1 MGLNHINC
9 THHGCRVLEEECRL
23 TSQDAGQ
30 HSNAG
35 ACPPPA
41 NVGVARLPTG
51 SPLAPQ
57 PGPTN
62 PGCGPGSG
70 RAWRAAGERLY
81 AAAATVLQNVDSCRT
96 WTYYL
101 YPRLSF
107 LRNQGENLRN
117 TNWTQSLDALTQL
130 LQAAEVQLIWVCNRA
145 IAPTRSSST
154 RFHVE
159 AICTI
164 QRTSQVTA
172 QLPLDTVLKH
182 FLVSLKPF

>member
-1 MGLNHINC
+1 M
-9 THHGCRVLEEECRL
+9 
-23 TSQDAGQ
+23 
-30 HSNAG
+30 
-35 ACPPPA
+35 PA
-41 NVGVARLPTG
+41 NTRMRERVHLRQTLESRGSPVPP

-57 PGPTN
+57 AGPTN
-62 PGCGPGSG
+62 PGSGPGSG
-70 RAWRAAGERLY
+70 RAWRGRAGERLY

-96 WTYYL
+96 RTYYL

-107 LRNQGENLRN
+107 LRNESENLRN
-117 TNWTQSLDALTQL
+117 TNWTQSIDALTQL

-145 IAPTRSSST
+145 IAPTRSNST

-172 QLPLDTVLKH
+172 QLPLDTVSKH

>member
-1 MGLNHINC
+1 M
-9 THHGCRVLEEECRL
+9 
-23 TSQDAGQ
+23 
-30 HSNAG
+30 
-35 ACPPPA
+35 PA
-41 NVGVARLPTG
+41 NTRMRERVHLRQTLESRGFPP

-62 PGCGPGSG
+62 PGSGPGSP

-130 LQAAEVQLIWVCNRA
+130 LQAAEVQLIWVCNCA
-145 IAPTRSSST
+145 IAPARSSST

-172 QLPLDTVLKH
+172 QLPLDTVSKH

>member
-1 MGLNHINC
+1 M
-9 THHGCRVLEEECRL
+9 
-23 TSQDAGQ
+23 
-30 HSNAG
+30 
-35 ACPPPA
+35 PA
-41 NVGVARLPTG
+41 NTRVRERVHLRQTLESRGGSPVPP
-51 SPLAPQ
+51 SPLAPH

-62 PGCGPGSG
+62 PGSGPGSG

-96 WTYYL
+96 RTYYL

-107 LRNQGENLRN
+107 LRNEGENLRN
-117 TNWTQSLDALTQL
+117 TNWTQSIDALTQL

-145 IAPTRSSST
+145 IASTRSNST

-164 QRTSQVTA
+164 QRASQVTA
-172 QLPLDTVLKH
+172 QLPLDAVSKH
-182 FLVSLKPF
+182 FLVPLKPFEAVKAAKNENI

>member
-1 MGLNHINC
+1 MGLNQFNC
-9 THHGCRVLEEECRL
+9 THHGYRVLEEECRL

-41 NVGVARLPTG
+41 NVGGARLPSLPIG
-51 SPLAPQ
+51 SPPRSDQSRLR
-57 PGPTN
+57 
-62 PGCGPGSG
+62 S
-70 RAWRAAGERLY
+70 GERSCLASCWGTVVCSSSNS
-81 AAAATVLQNVDSCRT
+81 AAECGFLP
-96 WTYYL
+96 YYL

-107 LRNQGENLRN
+107 LRNEGENLRN
-117 TNWTQSLDALTQL
+117 TNWTQSIDALTQL

-145 IAPTRSSST
+145 IAPTRSNST

-164 QRTSQVTA
+164 QRTSQVTP
-172 QLPLDTVLKH
+172 QLPLDTASKH